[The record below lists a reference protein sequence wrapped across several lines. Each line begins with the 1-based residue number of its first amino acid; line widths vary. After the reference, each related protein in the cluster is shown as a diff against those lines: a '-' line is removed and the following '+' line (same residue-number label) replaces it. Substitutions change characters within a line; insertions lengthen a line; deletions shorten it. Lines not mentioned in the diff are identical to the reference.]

1 MSKSQGPPTPAI
13 PCPSC
18 GEPAVGRFCTEC
30 GAAVRE
36 ARCQSCGAPLTPGAK
51 FCHDCGA
58 PAGAGTGAAVR
69 AAAQRAPRPAA
80 RPVAATAAPRSNLPW
95 ILAGIAFVAAV
106 VIFAAQ
112 RAGQEPVTPS
122 APMGGG
128 AGGAA
133 GVDISQM
140 TPQERASRLFD
151 RVMRLSEEG
160 KRDSAAFFASMAT
173 GVYESLGPLDLD
185 MRYDYGRVAEVS
197 GSLDLAQA
205 QADSILRE
213 APDHLLG
220 LILSASVA
228 AARGDETR
236 RAEFERRLIAAE
248 PAQRARGLEEYLR
261 HKADIDNAIAAARS
275 RR

>member
-1 MSKSQGPPTPAI
+1 MPKSQGTSTQPI

-18 GEPAVGRFCTEC
+18 GTPAVGRFCIEC

-36 ARCQSCGAPLTPGAK
+36 ARCQSCGAALTPGAK

-58 PAGAGTGAAVR
+58 PAGAAAALAAQRVPR
-69 AAAQRAPRPAA
+69 AAARPA
-80 RPVAATAAPRSNLPW
+80 PAASGVPRSNLPW
-95 ILAGIAFVAAV
+95 ILGGIAFVVAV

-122 APMGGG
+122 APAMGGSG
-128 AGGAA
+128 GGAA

-151 RVMRLSEEG
+151 RVMRLTEEG

-197 GSLDLAQA
+197 GSLEIAQA

-213 APDHLLG
+213 SPDHLLG
-220 LILSASVA
+220 LILSAAVA
-228 AARGDETR
+228 SARGDEGR
-236 RAEFERRLIAAE
+236 RAELEKRLIAAE
-248 PAQRARGLEEYLR
+248 PAQRARGLDEYLR
-261 HKADIDNAIAAARS
+261 HKADIDNAIATARS

>member
-1 MSKSQGPPTPAI
+1 
-13 PCPSC
+13 
-18 GEPAVGRFCTEC
+18 VGRFCTEC

-36 ARCQSCGAPLTPGAK
+36 ARCQACGAALTPGAK

-58 PAGAGTGAAVR
+58 PAGAATGTATGT
-69 AAAQRAPRPAA
+69 AQRASRTAA
-80 RPVAATAAPRSNLPW
+80 RPTATAVPRSNLPW
-95 ILAGIAFVAAV
+95 ILAGIAFVVAV

-122 APMGGG
+122 APPMGGG
-128 AGGAA
+128 GGGAA
-133 GVDISQM
+133 AVDISQM

-151 RVMRLSEEG
+151 RVMRLTEEG

-185 MRYDYGRVAEVS
+185 MRYDYGRVAEVA
-197 GSLDLAQA
+197 GSLDIAQA

-213 APDHLLG
+213 SPDHLLG
-220 LILSASVA
+220 LILSAAVA
-228 AARGDETR
+228 SARGDEGR
-236 RAEFERRLIAAE
+236 RAELEKRLIAAE
-248 PAQRARGLEEYLR
+248 PAQRARSLDEYLR
-261 HKADIDNAIAAARS
+261 HKADIDNAIATARS